1 MYFHISVDEVLVGG
15 GVYAPGSK
23 ERLAARS
30 LLAAHAKDLDSI
42 LRERRFRSRFH
53 EMTGVKLKRVPE
65 GVLADDPAAGLLVYK
80 QYLAGTLL
88 PPDIV
93 TTPKLFRELVKH
105 FRAITPFLQFL
116 NVPLSEPTRTAKKG
130 RRG

>member
-1 MYFHISVDEVLVGG
+1 
-15 GVYAPGSK
+15 
-23 ERLAARS
+23 
-30 LLAAHAKDLDSI
+30 
-42 LRERRFRSRFH
+42 
-53 EMTGVKLKRVPE
+53 MTGEKLTRVPK
-65 GVLADDPAAGLLVYK
+65 GFLADDPAAGLLVYK

-116 NVPLSEPTRTAKKG
+116 NVPLAKPARAAKKG